1 MVAKRID
8 RTVLRGRGCPP
19 TASASRSSEN
29 SGPEEVCPSGPISI
43 ALAKS
48 SSVPSWSWTIHR
60 QGKLDAEHRK
70 PFYGVLQLVHF
81 LSVAGVGG
89 LQGIDVHEKGFEQLS
104 G

>member
-1 MVAKRID
+1 MVARRID
-8 RTVLRGRGCPP
+8 RTVLWGRGCLP

-29 SGPEEVCPSGPISI
+29 SGPEDVCPSGPFSI
-43 ALAKS
+43 AIAKS
-48 SSVPSWSWTIHR
+48 SFVQGWSWTIHR
-60 QGKLDAEHRK
+60 QRKHDAEHRK

-89 LQGIDVHEKGFEQLS
+89 PQGNDVHEKGFEQLS